1 MFSNAFIM
9 PKKPYIDVYCFC
21 VVQMEDLYP
30 IVEEGPKYRG
40 KQSIKLRVRFEPQG
54 DGLNAQFKH
63 RKNDQK
69 IDFSNRFELF
79 SKNIP

>member
-1 MFSNAFIM
+1 MNFRDNDANRSNYVFSMFSNAFIM

-40 KQSIKLRVRFEPQG
+40 KQSIKLRIRFEPQG
-54 DGLNAQFKH
+54 YSLNPQFKA
-63 RKNDQK
+63 N
-69 IDFSNRFELF
+69 F
-79 SKNIP
+79 